1 MPFTELELFATPH
14 VVSERRPD
22 GTMLLRSAKPLGDA
36 LPSVAHA
43 FRRGAAA
50 HPERRLASQRD
61 GDGWRDISWGEA
73 ARASAGLAQWLLDSG
88 LGGDRPLMVLSGNS
102 IEHLLITLGAF
113 QAGVPVLPVSTA
125 YSLLSRDHERLRW
138 IAGVCRPGLVFAD
151 DAAAYRS
158 ALDDVRSLVPLQA
171 VSRGDREGAVRLDEM
186 TATTPGQAAA
196 EAFSAIGHDTVAKL
210 LFTSGST
217 GRPKGVLNT
226 HGMMCTNQRAL
237 GQIWPFLEVEPPT
250 LVDWLPWSHTFGG
263 NHNLNQVLAYGGT
276 LYIDDGRPAPALF
289 ERTVQALRHAP
300 PTVYYNVPAG
310 YALLA
315 PRLERDREFADAFFS
330 RLRFM
335 FYAAAALPDALW
347 SRLRALADRIADQPV
362 PLTASWGTTETAPAA
377 TSAHFSGAR
386 CGCIGVPIPG
396 VTLKLVP
403 RDDKLEIRVSGPN
416 VTPGYC
422 RDPDATARAF
432 DEEGFYRTGDAVQ
445 FVDPHDPTQG
455 LMFDGRLA
463 EDFKLVTG
471 TWVHVGS
478 LRIRLVSTAGVLTD
492 AVICGHDREFVAALA
507 WLDQPEAKRV
517 LGRVDDVPLNDPDL
531 IAHMSAALRR
541 LNAGAG
547 SSTRIERLLLLAD
560 PPDMD
565 AGEIT
570 DKGYVNQRAV
580 RERRADAVALLLA
593 DPVAGPVITPHTT

>member
-1 MPFTELELFATPH
+1 
-14 VVSERRPD
+14 VV
-22 GTMLLRSAKPLGDA
+22 
-36 LPSVAHA
+36 
-43 FRRGAAA
+43 
-50 HPERRLASQRD
+50 
-61 GDGWRDISWGEA
+61 
-73 ARASAGLAQWLLDSG
+73 
-88 LGGDRPLMVLSGNS
+88 
-102 IEHLLITLGAF
+102 
-113 QAGVPVLPVSTA
+113 
-125 YSLLSRDHERLRW
+125 
-138 IAGVCRPGLVFAD
+138 
-151 DAAAYRS
+151 
-158 ALDDVRSLVPLQA
+158 
-171 VSRGDREGAVRLDEM
+171 
-186 TATTPGQAAA
+186 
-196 EAFSAIGHDTVAKL
+196 
-210 LFTSGST
+210 
-217 GRPKGVLNT
+217 NT
-226 HGMMCTNQRAL
+226 HRMMCTNQRAL

-315 PRLERDREFADAFFS
+315 PRLEEDREFAEAFFS

-347 SRLRALADRIADQPV
+347 SRLRALADDIADHPV

-377 TSAHFSGAR
+377 TSAHFPGAR

-403 RDDKLEIRVSGPN
+403 HDDKLEIRVSGPN
-416 VTPGYC
+416 VTPGYF
-422 RDPDATARAF
+422 RDHEATARAF
-432 DEEGFYRTGDAVQ
+432 DEDGFYRTGDAVR

-478 LRIRLVSTAGVLTD
+478 LRTRLVSAAGVLTD

-507 WLDQPEAKRV
+507 WLNQPEAKRV
-517 LGRVDDVPLNDPDL
+517 LGRVDDVPLDDPDL
-531 IAHMSAALRR
+531 IAHVSAALRR
-541 LNAGAG
+541 LNAGTG
-547 SSTRIERLLLLAD
+547 SSARVERLLLLAD

-593 DPVAGPVITPHTT
+593 DPVAAPVITPHTA

>member
-1 MPFTELELFATPH
+1 
-14 VVSERRPD
+14 
-22 GTMLLRSAKPLGDA
+22 
-36 LPSVAHA
+36 
-43 FRRGAAA
+43 
-50 HPERRLASQRD
+50 
-61 GDGWRDISWGEA
+61 
-73 ARASAGLAQWLLDSG
+73 
-88 LGGDRPLMVLSGNS
+88 
-102 IEHLLITLGAF
+102 
-113 QAGVPVLPVSTA
+113 
-125 YSLLSRDHERLRW
+125 
-138 IAGVCRPGLVFAD
+138 
-151 DAAAYRS
+151 
-158 ALDDVRSLVPLQA
+158 
-171 VSRGDREGAVRLDEM
+171 
-186 TATTPGQAAA
+186 
-196 EAFSAIGHDTVAKL
+196 
-210 LFTSGST
+210 
-217 GRPKGVLNT
+217 
-226 HGMMCTNQRAL
+226 
-237 GQIWPFLEVEPPT
+237 
-250 LVDWLPWSHTFGG
+250 
-263 NHNLNQVLAYGGT
+263 
-276 LYIDDGRPAPALF
+276 
-289 ERTVQALRHAP
+289 
-300 PTVYYNVPAG
+300 
-310 YALLA
+310 
-315 PRLERDREFADAFFS
+315 
-330 RLRFM
+330 
-335 FYAAAALPDALW
+335 
-347 SRLRALADRIADQPV
+347 
-362 PLTASWGTTETAPAA
+362 
-377 TSAHFSGAR
+377 
-386 CGCIGVPIPG
+386 VPIPG

-416 VTPGYC
+416 VTPGYY